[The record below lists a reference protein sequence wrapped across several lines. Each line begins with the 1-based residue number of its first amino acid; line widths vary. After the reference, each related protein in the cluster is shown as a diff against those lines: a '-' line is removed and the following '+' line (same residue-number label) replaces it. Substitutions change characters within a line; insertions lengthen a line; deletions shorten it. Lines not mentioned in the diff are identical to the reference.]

1 MEIKFKLDTKKSAKA
16 AVAIATAHA
25 LSCVSLAMDSPQL
38 APANALVTII
48 LIAILYSF
56 CLAPKHSV

>member
-16 AVAIATAHA
+16 AIAIATAHV
-25 LSCVSLAMDSPQL
+25 LFCVSLAMDLPQL
-38 APANALVTII
+38 AAANALVTII
-48 LIAILYSF
+48 LIAILYSL